1 MTADML
7 VFAHD
12 RPAVPDRDSAR
23 LLVGPGCR
31 IGTHNTCPQRRE
43 PSVVD
48 T

>member
-31 IGTHNTCPQRRE
+31 ICSHKTCPQRRE
-43 PSVVD
+43 PSVID